1 MYGMYVCNG
10 FTTEVNEFTYSLQ
23 TLRHV
28 PLLVHLS
35 LLMAREQDR

>member
-10 FTTEVNEFTYSLQ
+10 FTTEVYVFTYSLQ

-28 PLLVHLS
+28 PLLVRLS
-35 LLMAREQDR
+35 LLMAHEQDR